1 MIDLA
6 QKTLALDFGTRRIGA
21 ALQYG
26 SLAEPL
32 EVIGNRTD
40 AKIES
45 GEVTPGAL
53 NRIKFLC
60 QEHKVT
66 QILVGL
72 SEGEM
77 AKLSLKFGELVQA
90 ACQLPV
96 IYWDE
101 TLSSVTVAAKLK
113 AVGKSPKRGSGP
125 IDQFAAALILEDW
138 LESQ

>member
-1 MIDLA
+1 MIDPN
-6 QKTLALDFGTRRIGA
+6 QKTLALDYGTRRIGVA
-21 ALQYG
+21 IQYG

-32 EVIGNRTD
+32 EVIGNKTD
-40 AKIES
+40 SKAIA
-45 GEVTPGAL
+45 GEVTLGAL
-53 NRIKFLC
+53 NRIKTLC
-60 QEHKVT
+60 QEHGVN

-77 AKLSLKFGELVQA
+77 AKMSQKFGAAVQA
-90 ACQLPV
+90 TCQIPV

-101 TLSSVTVAAKLK
+101 TLSSVTVAARLR
-113 AVGKSPKRGSGP
+113 AAGQGQRIGRGP

>member
-1 MIDLA
+1 MLDLA
-6 QKTLALDFGTRRIGA
+6 QKTLALDYGTRRIGVA
-21 ALQYG
+21 VQYA

-32 EVIGNRTD
+32 EVIGNHTD
-40 AKIES
+40 AKAEA
-45 GEVTPGAL
+45 GEVTLGAL
-53 NRIKFLC
+53 NRIKSLC
-60 QEHKVT
+60 QEHQIT

-77 AKLSLKFGELVQA
+77 AKMSQKFGTAVQA

-101 TLSSVTVAAKLK
+101 TLSSVTVAARLK
-113 AVGKSPKRGSGP
+113 AAGQGQRIGRGP

-138 LESQ
+138 LECQ